1 MNTNVVSDFLSI
13 FEYDTLIKLIF
24 NLFEISSERE
34 IEFFKLFV
42 EKVIMKLLFSFV
54 IFISESSPELIFSK

>member
-1 MNTNVVSDFLSI
+1 MNTNVISDFLLI

-42 EKVIMKLLFSFV
+42 EKVIMKLSFSFV
-54 IFISESSPELIFSK
+54 IFISEISPELIFSK